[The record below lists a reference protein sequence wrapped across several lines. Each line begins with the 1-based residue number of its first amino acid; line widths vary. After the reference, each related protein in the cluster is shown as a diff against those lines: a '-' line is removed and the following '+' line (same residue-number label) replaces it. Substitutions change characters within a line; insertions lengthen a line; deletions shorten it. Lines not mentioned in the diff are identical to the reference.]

1 MRACTVH
8 SVGAIDSNA
17 FFFKYARVL
26 VAEHTLE
33 AQELFHET
41 VDISASKSGG

>member
-17 FFFKYARVL
+17 FFLICSVL

-33 AQELFHET
+33 AQELFRET